1 MTNSSYANPVFS
13 LVSDIISGVEQRM
26 AQRIPER
33 DLNPPGRSLTTAE
46 TNALEAAME
55 ERAMFEAHE
64 GKDIFLEWVAEQ
76 ANVIADYAAYRRA
89 TCDPQEWDELQ
100 REIGI

>member
-1 MTNSSYANPVFS
+1 MTNPFFDLINDYV
-13 LVSDIISGVEQRM
+13 SGVEQRM
-26 AQRIPER
+26 AQRVPER

-46 TNALEAAME
+46 TNALEQAME
-55 ERAMFEAHE
+55 ERALYEAHE

-76 ANVIADYAAYRRA
+76 PQIVSDYAAYRRA

>member
-1 MTNSSYANPVFS
+1 MN
-13 LVSDIISGVEQRM
+13 LLDL
-26 AQRIPER
+26 PER

-46 TNALEAAME
+46 TNALEQAME
-55 ERAMFEAHE
+55 ERALYEAHE

-76 ANVIADYAAYRRA
+76 ANVIADYAAWRRA
-89 TCDPQEWDELQ
+89 TCDPAEWDELQ